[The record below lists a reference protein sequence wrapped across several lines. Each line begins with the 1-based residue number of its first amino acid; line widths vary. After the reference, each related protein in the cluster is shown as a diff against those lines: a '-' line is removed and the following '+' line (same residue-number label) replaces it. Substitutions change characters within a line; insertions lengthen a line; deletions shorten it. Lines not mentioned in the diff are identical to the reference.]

1 MIDLEIDVDTKDAAL
16 FVRGVN
22 LKAIPVA
29 EVRALNKVIVTVRKE
44 ASGEV
49 RKVRR
54 LKIGEIKK
62 ALPITRA
69 RRGIPEARVR
79 GSRRPIPLKQYAAKM
94 SGRKGN
100 KRVVINI
107 TGQRKIL
114 EHAFILNK
122 VGGRAVGH
130 VFERKGEVTLPIRK
144 LFGPSIGSALLKS
157 SVQIGMRRVVSTSWP
172 IVYRREVEFAMK
184 KLKR

>member
-1 MIDLEIDVDTKDAAL
+1 MIDIQIEVDTKAAAL

-22 LKAIPVA
+22 LNAIPVA
-29 EVRALNKVIVTVRKE
+29 ETRALNKVIVTVRKE
-44 ASGEV
+44 AASLV

-62 ALPITRA
+62 SLPIVRA
-69 RRGIPEARVR
+69 RRGMPVAMVR
-79 GSRRPIPLKQYAAKM
+79 GSRRPIPLKRYAAKM

-100 KRVVINI
+100 KHVVVNI

-114 EHAFILNK
+114 RHAFILDNI
-122 VGGRAVGH
+122 GGKAVGH
-130 VFERKGEVTLPIRK
+130 VFERKGEGTLPIRK
-144 LFGPSIGSALLKS
+144 LFGPSIGSALIKTS
-157 SVQIGMRRVVSTSWP
+157 TTIAVRRVISTAWP
-172 IVYRREVEFAMK
+172 LVYRREVEFALK